1 MPSACCA
8 VDCTNRN
15 TPESG
20 LVFYRIPKRNVKQR
34 ELWLKA
40 IKRENWSGNKLS
52 SAKLCSAHFISG
64 KFCCWVYCFLLF
76 FAVLPPKKL

>member
-8 VDCTNRN
+8 VGCTNRN

-20 LVFYRIPKRNVKQR
+20 LVFYRIPKKNEKQR

-40 IKRENWSGNKLS
+40 IKRENWSGNKVLR
-52 SAKLCSAHFISG
+52 AKLCSAHFISS
-64 KFCCWVYCFLLF
+64 KFHSWI
-76 FAVLPPKKL
+76 